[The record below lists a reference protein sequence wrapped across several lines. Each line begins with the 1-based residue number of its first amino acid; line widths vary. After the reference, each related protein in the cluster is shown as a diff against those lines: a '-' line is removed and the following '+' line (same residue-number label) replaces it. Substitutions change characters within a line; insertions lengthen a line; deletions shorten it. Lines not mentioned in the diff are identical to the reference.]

1 MKTTSTFF
9 ALLLAMLAGCP
20 ASRAVAAT
28 AVNFAYGVTNS
39 GSTVEEFT
47 NTFPSPVLTI
57 NLPPGTYD
65 VSATF
70 GITLTA
76 APGDTAVFSLPTD
89 ASSYMKSFI
98 NGQDAG
104 VDIGTAT
111 ETTSGGTEV
120 FSFAPVSS
128 QYVLTSTGT
137 TMSVTTDFDLSPG
150 DSASFSGSF
159 VVQTVPEPASL
170 VLGLTAMGAFALLI
184 FRSRRVRA

>member
-9 ALLLAMLAGCP
+9 ALLLAMLAGAC
-20 ASRAVAAT
+20 ASKAVAAT

-47 NTFPSPVLTI
+47 NTFPTPALTI

-89 ASSYMKSFI
+89 ATSYMKSFI

-104 VDIGTAT
+104 VDI
-111 ETTSGGTEV
+111 GTEV